1 MCACRLRKIPFMEA
15 VGPIITA
22 VIGDNFS
29 DDTLPNKAMTMVKDI
44 CRKKRRYYLSKR
56 KKKEKKPQAEQ
67 ANLEKTNTGDVCDD
81 ADVHVYVDDVH
92 AYDADVHVYVADV
105 YVSVADMHAC
115 VADVHVYVDNT
126 N

>member
-1 MCACRLRKIPFMEA
+1 MKA

-56 KKKEKKPQAEQ
+56 KKKEKKA
-67 ANLEKTNTGDVCDD
+67 TGR
-81 ADVHVYVDDVH
+81 ASKLGKNKHG
-92 AYDADVHVYVADV
+92 
-105 YVSVADMHAC
+105 
-115 VADVHVYVDNT
+115 
-126 N
+126 